1 MDEELITL
9 RVQYLVD
16 TDPFS
21 SLSIY
26 PVPSRAPVYSFMIST
41 PLATQLGA
49 LLRFIAAPQRVR
61 TKIYET
67 FFSIRFWYGGSS
79 TAISDFLLNNFP
91 L

>member
-1 MDEELITL
+1 MDEELITV

-61 TKIYET
+61 MKITKLFLVTPPIL
-67 FFSIRFWYGGSS
+67 SILSF
-79 TAISDFLLNNFP
+79 IE
-91 L
+91 